1 MIFIFEKS
9 QQCNVCR
16 YSLRKFC
23 SVVSRAPRAVVY
35 MIGYW
40 LSECIYLIASNIRP

>member
-23 SVVSRAPRAVVY
+23 SVVSRAPRAMVLYDIGY
-35 MIGYW
+35 MI
-40 LSECIYLIASNIRP
+40 SVV